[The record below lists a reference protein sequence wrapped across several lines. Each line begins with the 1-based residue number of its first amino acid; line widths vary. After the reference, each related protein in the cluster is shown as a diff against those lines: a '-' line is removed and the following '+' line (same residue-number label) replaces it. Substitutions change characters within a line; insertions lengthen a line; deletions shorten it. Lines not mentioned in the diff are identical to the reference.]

1 VNNNPPSSRSALRRL
16 LLVLAVLAGVAF
28 YAYGWNTTHISLNEV
43 QDPTRQAS
51 VQRAMRELLSPDIFT
66 RNNVQRSLFVEFPI
80 GCPAG
85 EQPEGRVPVQGSDQA
100 YVIFTPP
107 CADTE
112 AVINVKGYNFPADA
126 IARIQLYREGE
137 QSLPFNLATGTG
149 AEATASNEAI
159 FDIDSAG
166 YFNVNVVVPKG
177 RGISGQVQQIEI
189 QSAVP
194 TGWPKL
200 SDTTHTVIN
209 RMIETIFLAL
219 MATSLALPIAIG
231 LSFLAARNLMRQI
244 SLPLGNVLVGFV
256 LLPVGGLMGAVVLG
270 PVGKLGVDWGKDLLP
285 GVIGSAVVIAG
296 FAVLSRFANQIHLTG
311 LAGRIRDNVVSALL
325 LVVIVFTFG
334 AVGGVGIWVGSQLF
348 DVNTKIEGHDSL
360 GLNGSV
366 GEEINAVVDAAV
378 SVKNI
383 AGFIDTLGT
392 LTDLIIIGVAAFGG
406 ALWLASVGAT
416 MAAGPMRHVY
426 APLSNILGAL
436 LGFASGAILL
446 TAAAYIGAQAVL
458 FRLLTPLVAGVL
470 GGELLVLGYRR
481 FVGGMKL
488 KRDRTDADQAI
499 YSALFLIG
507 AVLAFALT
515 GYLNDL
521 LRAIVDE
528 RPPSELTYNLGLF
541 EIQRYIGRSALIGAV
556 LGGLAGGLSGTQ
568 TSFPLGM
575 TIYNTSRTIL
585 NALRSIEPLI
595 MGIVFV
601 IWVGV
606 GPFAGVLAL
615 TLHSIASLGKLY
627 SEQVENIDA
636 GPIEALQSTG
646 ANRLQTIVYAVVP
659 QIVPPYIA
667 FTMYRWDIN
676 VRMSTIIG
684 FVGGGGIGFLLQQQI
699 NLLRYKQAGVAVLA
713 IAIVVSVLD
722 FASAYIREKII

>member
-1 VNNNPPSSRSALRRL
+1 VNNNIPSSRSALRQFMI
-16 LLVLAVLAGVAF
+16 VLGVVAGVVF
-28 YAYGWNTTHISLNEV
+28 YAYGWNTTDISLDEV
-43 QDPTRQAS
+43 KDETRRAS

-66 RNNVQRSLFVEFPI
+66 RDREQKSSFITFQI

-85 EQPEGRVPVQGSDQA
+85 DLPDGRADVEGSDA

-107 CADTE
+107 CADVDE
-112 AVINVKGYNFPADA
+112 IVNIKGYKFPLDA

-137 QSLPFNLATGTG
+137 QSLPFKLVTGTG
-149 AEATASNEAI
+149 EDATVSDEAV
-159 FDIDSAG
+159 FDVDNAG
-166 YFNVNVVVPKG
+166 YFNVNVKIPKE
-177 RGISGQVQQIEI
+177 RGLSGQTHQIEV

-194 TGWPKL
+194 TGWPRFSETSK
-200 SDTTHTVIN
+200 TVVDK
-209 RMIETIFLAL
+209 MIETIFLAL
-219 MATSLALPIAIG
+219 MATSMALPISIG

-244 SLPLGNVLVGFV
+244 NLPLGNVLAGFV
-256 LLPVGGLMGAVVLG
+256 LLPVGGALGALVLG
-270 PVGKLGVDWGKDLLP
+270 PVGKRGVDWGEGPVL
-285 GVIGSAVVIAG
+285 GIVGMIAAIAA
-296 FAVLSRFANQIHLTG
+296 FAVISRFVGQIKLSG
-311 LAGRIRDNVVSALL
+311 PARRIPGIMTNALL

-334 AVGGVGIWVGSQLF
+334 ALGGIGIWLGDQLV
-348 DVNTKIEGHDSL
+348 DVNNRIESEDTL
-360 GLNGSV
+360 GLGGDV
-366 GEEINAVVDAAV
+366 GEQINDVVDAAI

-383 AGFIDTLGT
+383 SGFMDTLGT
-392 LTDLIIIGVAAFGG
+392 LTDMVILGIAAFGG

-416 MAAGPMRHVY
+416 LAAGPMRHVY
-426 APLSNILGAL
+426 SPLSNILGAV
-436 LGFASGAILL
+436 LGSASGAILL
-446 TAAAYIGAQAVL
+446 SATAYIGAQAVL
-458 FRLLTPLVAGVL
+458 FRLITPLVAGML
-470 GGELLVLGYRR
+470 GGQLAVLLYQRLT
-481 FVGGMKL
+481 GGAKL
-488 KRDRTDADQAI
+488 KRDRTDADQAM
-499 YSALFLIG
+499 YTMLFVIG

-528 RPPSELTYNLGLF
+528 RPPSELTYDLGLF
-541 EIQRYIGRSALIGAV
+541 EVRRYIGRSALIGAV
-556 LGGLAGGLSGTQ
+556 LGGLAGGLAGTQ

-575 TIYNTSRTIL
+575 TVYNTSRTIL

-615 TLHSIASLGKLY
+615 TLHSVAALGKLY
-627 SEQVENIDA
+627 SEQVENIDS

-646 ANRLQTIVYAVVP
+646 ANRLQTIIYAVVP

-722 FASAYIREKII
+722 YASAWIREKII

>member
-1 VNNNPPSSRSALRRL
+1 LIVI
-16 LLVLAVLAGVAF
+16 AVLAGVAF
-28 YAYGWNTTHISLNEV
+28 YAYGWNTTHISLDEV
-43 QDPTRQAS
+43 QDPIRQS
-51 VQRAMRELLSPDIFT
+51 SLQRAMRELLSPDIFT

-85 EQPEGRVPVQGSDQA
+85 EQPEGRVPVQGSDEA

-107 CADTE
+107 CADSE
-112 AVINVKGYNFPADA
+112 DVINVKGYHFPADA
-126 IARIQLYREGE
+126 IARIQLYREGQ
-137 QSLPFNLATGTG
+137 QSLPFNLAKGTG
-149 AEATASNEAI
+149 AEATSSNEAV

-166 YFNVNVVVPKG
+166 YFDVDVVVPKG
-177 RGISGQVQQIEI
+177 RGLSGQQQIEI

-194 TGWPKL
+194 TGWPHF
-200 SDTTHTVIN
+200 SDTTHNVIN

-244 SLPLGNVLVGFV
+244 NLPLGNVLVGFV
-256 LLPVGGLMGAVVLG
+256 LLPVGGFIGVVVLG
-270 PVGKLGVDWGKDLLP
+270 PIGKLGVDWGKDLLP
-285 GVIGSAVVIAG
+285 GVIGSAVMITV
-296 FAVLSRFANQIHLTG
+296 FAAVSRVASQIDLTG
-311 LAGRIRDNVVSALL
+311 LASRIRDNVVSVLL

-334 AVGGVGIWVGSQLF
+334 VIGGIGLWIGSQLF
-348 DVNTKIEGHDSL
+348 DVNTRIEGHDSL

-366 GEEINAVVDAAV
+366 GEDINAVVDAAV

-383 AGFIDTLGT
+383 AGFVDTLGT
-392 LTDLIIIGVAAFGG
+392 LTDLIIIGVAAAGG

-416 MAAGPMRHVY
+416 LGAGPLRHVH
-426 APLSNILGAL
+426 APLSNLLGAL
-436 LGFASGAILL
+436 LGFASGGILL
-446 TAAAYIGAQAVL
+446 TAAAYIGSQAVL
-458 FRLLTPLVAGVL
+458 FRLLTPLIAGML
-470 GGELLVLGYRR
+470 GGQLLVQFYQH
-481 FVGGMKL
+481 FIGGVKL
-488 KRDRTDADQAI
+488 KRDRTEADQAI

-528 RPPSELTYNLGLF
+528 RPPSGLTYDLGLF
-541 EIQRYIGRSALIGAV
+541 EVQRYIGRSALIGAA
-556 LGGLAGGLSGTQ
+556 LGGLAGGIAGTQ

-575 TIYNTSRTIL
+575 TVYNTSRTIL
-585 NALRSIEPLI
+585 NTLRSIEPLI

-636 GPIEALQSTG
+636 GPIEAIQSTG

-713 IAIVVSVLD
+713 IAVVVSVLD
-722 FASAYIREKII
+722 FTSAWIREKII